1 MVDRP
6 TAVDNSVNIIE
17 LGSSPRR
24 DENDLGSERN
34 EMTEHA
40 TSARISHA
48 RRRPHVVIVG
58 GGFGGLSA
66 IRAMR
71 KADVDITLVDRH
83 TYNTFQPL
91 LYQVATAG
99 LNPGDVTFFLRATRM
114 AQRNVGFRQG
124 EVVGVD
130 PSAREITFADGE
142 KLSYDYLVL
151 ASGATTNYFG
161 TKGAEPYSLAIYT
174 RAQALTLR
182 DKIFTTLE
190 HSAAADSPD
199 ELSVVI
205 VGAGPTGVEMA
216 GALAELRNDALTTI
230 YPELDPRRTHIVLVE
245 MSDRVLG
252 TFDPKLRTFSARA
265 LRERGVE
272 LRLNTAVAEVRQD
285 GVQLGNGDFLKAGV
299 VVWATGVT
307 VPRIVGEWDLPQGR
321 GGRITVEP
329 DLRVTGFR
337 NVFAV
342 GDVALTADALPQLAQ
357 PAIQGGKHA
366 GKQIAAL
373 VSGRP
378 TRPFHYHDKG
388 TMATVGRRAAIAEI
402 AVTKKH
408 SIRLTGTIAWFVWL
422 FIHIVMLLGN
432 RNRLATFVNL
442 FTKYLAPS
450 RRTNPIVGD
459 VPVFERVTSDHR
471 AAS

>member
-1 MVDRP
+1 
-6 TAVDNSVNIIE
+6 
-17 LGSSPRR
+17 
-24 DENDLGSERN
+24 
-34 EMTEHA
+34 MTEHP
-40 TSARISHA
+40 TPARLSNA

-114 AQRNVGFRQG
+114 SQRNVGFRQG

-130 PSAREITFADGE
+130 PSAQEITFADGE
-142 KLSYDYLVL
+142 KMTYDYLVL

-161 TKGAEPYSLAIYT
+161 TKGAEQNSLAIYT

-190 HSAAADSPD
+190 HSAAADSTED
-199 ELSVVI
+199 LAVVI

-245 MSDRVLG
+245 MTDRVLG
-252 TFDPKLRTFSARA
+252 AFDPKLRAFSARA

-272 LRLNTAVAEVRQD
+272 LRLNTAVAEVRPD
-285 GVQLGNGDFLKAGV
+285 GVLLGNGDFLKAGV
-299 VVWATGVT
+299 VIWASGVT

-342 GDVALTADALPQLAQ
+342 GDLALAPEALPQLAQ

-373 VSGRP
+373 VGGRP
-378 TRPFHYHDKG
+378 THPFHYRDKG

-459 VPVFERVTSDHR
+459 VPVFERGQSDRR

>member
-1 MVDRP
+1 
-6 TAVDNSVNIIE
+6 
-17 LGSSPRR
+17 
-24 DENDLGSERN
+24 
-34 EMTEHA
+34 MTEPT
-40 TSARISHA
+40 TSARTSNA

-58 GGFGGLSA
+58 GGFGGLTA
-66 IRAMR
+66 VRALR

-83 TYNTFQPL
+83 TYNAFQPL

-114 AQRNVGFRQG
+114 AQNNVSFRQG
-124 EVVGVD
+124 LVVGVD
-130 PSAREITFADGE
+130 PAGQQITFQDGE
-142 KLSYDYLVL
+142 QLAYDYLIL
-151 ASGATTNYFG
+151 AAGATTNYFG
-161 TKGAEPYSLAIYT
+161 TKGAEQNSLAIYT

-182 DKIFTTLE
+182 DKIFTNLE
-190 HSAAADSPD
+190 HAAASASGEDMAI
-199 ELSVVI
+199 VV

-216 GALAELRNDALTTI
+216 GALAELRNDAMTTI
-230 YPELDPRRTHIVLVE
+230 YPELDPRRTHIVLLE
-245 MSDRVLG
+245 MGDKVLAP
-252 TFDPKLRTFSARA
+252 FNEKLRNFAARA

-272 LRLNTAVAEVRQD
+272 LRLNTAVAEVRPD
-285 GVQLGNGDFLKAGV
+285 GVLLGNGDFLKAGV

-307 VPRIVGEWDLPQGR
+307 VPKIVGEWGLPQGR
-321 GGRITVEP
+321 GGRITVEA

-337 NVFAV
+337 NIFAV
-342 GDVALTADALPQLAQ
+342 GDLALTPEALPQLAQ
-357 PAIQGGKHA
+357 PALQGGKHA

-378 TRPFHYHDKG
+378 TQPFHYYDKG
-388 TMATVGRRAAIAEI
+388 TMATVGRRAAIADI

-408 SIRLTGTIAWFVWL
+408 SIRVTGTIAWFIWL

-459 VPVFERVTSDHR
+459 VPVFERQGTEEHR